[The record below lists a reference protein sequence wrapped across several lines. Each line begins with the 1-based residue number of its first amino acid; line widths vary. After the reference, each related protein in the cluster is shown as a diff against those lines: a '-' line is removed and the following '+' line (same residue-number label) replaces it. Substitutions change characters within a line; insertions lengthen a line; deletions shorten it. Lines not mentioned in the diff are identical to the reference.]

1 MPAQPASRT
10 TDARPGLRSVEPW
23 EYPPRHAS
31 AGQSPVAVDEFR
43 SLMSAFPT
51 GVAVITTYGPDGL
64 PRGLTCS
71 SLASVTSEPPTL
83 SVCLTTRGETLRALR
98 ARGAFAVNLLHDG
111 GRRAAE
117 VFAKPVS
124 DRFDQVEWR
133 PSPGA
138 GLPWLV
144 RDAFTT
150 ADCRVSDL
158 IEVGD
163 HTMVLGEVTG
173 VVQES
178 GTPLLYGVRRF
189 AHWPG
194 GAVPGA
200 RPAPEGVAS

>member
-1 MPAQPASRT
+1 MPAQSAPRT
-10 TDARPGLRSVEPW
+10 TDPRPGLRSVKPW
-23 EYPPRHAS
+23 ERPTPPAFPERP
-31 AGQSPVAVDEFR
+31 PVAVDAFR
-43 SLMSAFPT
+43 SLMSAFPS

-83 SVCLTTRGETLRALR
+83 SVCLTSSGETLRALR
-98 ARGAFAVNLLHDG
+98 THGSFAVNLLHDG
-111 GRRAAE
+111 GQDAAE
-117 VFAKPVS
+117 VFARPVP
-124 DRFDQVEWR
+124 DRFERVAWC
-133 PSPGA
+133 PTPGA
-138 GLPWLV
+138 GLPRLV
-144 RDAFTT
+144 DDAFTT

-178 GTPLLYGVRRF
+178 GTPLLYGARRF
-189 AHWPG
+189 AQWPG
-194 GAVPGA
+194 GAVPGT